1 MGTLEGKN
9 QWIKMTGASKLA
21 LIEIKEKIIF

>member
-9 QWIKMTGASKLA
+9 QWIKMTDASKLA